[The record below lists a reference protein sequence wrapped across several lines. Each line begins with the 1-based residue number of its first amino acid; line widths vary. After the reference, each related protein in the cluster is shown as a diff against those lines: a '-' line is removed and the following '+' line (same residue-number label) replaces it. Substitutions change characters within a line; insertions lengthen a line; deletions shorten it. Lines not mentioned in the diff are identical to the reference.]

1 MALDYAA
8 LVDVIA
14 SHAMELGVF
23 AQVNQHEPKSA
34 PGQDIS
40 CAIWVDSIAPAESGL
55 ASTSV
60 RLVVM
65 ARVYQNFLLKPED
78 RIDPVVVS
86 AVDALMTAISADFT
100 MGGLVRNVDL
110 LGRGGTPLSAKA
122 GYLEQDRQIFRVMDI
137 TVPMILNDVW
147 EQVA

>member
-1 MALDYAA
+1 MSLDYAA
-8 LVDVIA
+8 LIDVIA

-23 AQVNQHEPKSA
+23 TQVNQHEPKNA

-40 CAIWVDSIAPAESGL
+40 CAVWVDTIGPAESGL

-65 ARVYQNFLLKPED
+65 ARVYQNFILKPED
-78 RIDPVVVS
+78 RIDPVVMG
-86 AVDALMTAISADFT
+86 AVDALMTTLTADFT
-100 MGGLVRNVDL
+100 MGGLVRNLDL
-110 LGRGGTPLSAKA
+110 LGRGGIPLSAKA
-122 GYLEQDRQIFRVMDI
+122 GYLQQDNQIFRTVDI
-137 TVPMILNDVW
+137 TIPMILNDVW